1 MKSESPA
8 SLKKAENLR
17 GCDLLQELSV
27 TIRRFKK
34 TSIAKERSDQCSC
47 GMSASLHDAVS
58 WATQDHQ

>member
-34 TSIAKERSDQCSC
+34 TSIAKERLDYC
-47 GMSASLHDAVS
+47 AVERLLLS
-58 WATQDHQ
+58 WATKDQD

>member
-8 SLKKAENLR
+8 SSKKAENLR

-34 TSIAKERSDQCSC
+34 TSIAKERSDLCFY
-47 GMSASLHDAVS
+47 GASYSLNSAVS
-58 WATQDHQ
+58 WATKVKE